1 MRTICA
7 LSFVP
12 LLLLSSCA
20 TPKGSTV
27 AEQRSYVQK
36 MRDDTLN
43 RFYSANPSLSE
54 RVGRAA
60 GYGVFSDLAV
70 RIFVLGGGHGYGVVR
85 DNDSALDTYMRM
97 GQLELGVGIGV
108 RDFRALFVF
117 RDEATLRTFVESGW
131 QFGGNLEASA
141 IVSGDKGASVGAQG
155 TMAGGGAAAGTS
167 GGAGAGS
174 RTGSTA
180 GSLGTGIEVYQ
191 LTESGLVLSAGIAGT
206 KYWRDGDL
214 N

>member
-1 MRTICA
+1 MRVLCA
-7 LSFVP
+7 LVLVP
-12 LLLLSSCA
+12 LLVLGCA
-20 TPKGSTV
+20 SPKGSTV
-27 AEQRSYVQK
+27 SERRSYVQK
-36 MRDDTLN
+36 MRDDTLS
-43 RFYSANPSLSE
+43 RFYAANPSLRE
-54 RVGRAA
+54 RVDRAA
-60 GYGVFSDLAV
+60 GYGVFSNIAV
-70 RIFVLGGGHGYGVVR
+70 RLFLIGPGHGYGVVR
-85 DNDSALDTYMRM
+85 ENASGEDTYMRM
-97 GQLELGVGIGV
+97 GQLELGIGLGA

-117 RDEATLRTFVESGW
+117 RDAATLRTFVESGW
-131 QFGGNLEASA
+131 QFGGNAEASA

-174 RTGSTA
+174 RAGAAA

-191 LTESGLVLSAGIAGT
+191 LTDSGLVLSAGIAGT